1 MTRSTT
7 FRSWALAALAMLA
20 LGACNRDWDGSRAAA
35 IGAGAAGIATA
46 QDALGMSASAGVPGM
61 QAGTAAGA
69 RPAFASLPD
78 RGDLVGYP
86 RQRTERRE
94 GAYTWHRADV
104 SEEHALRAIVDR
116 ELRITAPNGQLLAF
130 EYERHVEH
138 PTGDWTWIGRLRDAP
153 PGRQAILTFGA
164 RAVFGS
170 IAQAVSEPL
179 RLTMRDGASW
189 LVETD
194 PAQLAGVEAQV
205 LRPEAPD
212 FLVPPLYFGNPAA
225 PTASGD
231 SHTTSS
237 SAQSIESAS
246 STTSSTATVVDV
258 LVGYTPGFATYH
270 GGDSQARTRINFLVD
285 VANQGYINSQIDARV
300 RLVHAMPVNYP
311 DATDN
316 GDTLEKM
323 TGYKSGTGKTTP
335 DPAFSELRN
344 ARETY
349 GADLVTLIRKFN
361 TPENDGCGIAWL
373 IGGGLTTI
381 TQGYEY
387 FGYSVVGDGIDQGT
401 DGKNYFCREE
411 TMVHEFGHNM
421 GSAHD
426 IETAKGDDGV
436 LQTKEYGAYTYSFG
450 YRTGPGAGDF
460 YTIMAYREKRE
471 TGTQQQPYRV
481 FSNPE
486 ITFCG
491 SYPCGTGSA
500 DNARSLR
507 QTMPIIATFRSTVVP
522 PSEAAGYVR
531 NDVDGDGRSDVVWIA
546 PRTRDIAV
554 WAMSGASIRQ
564 SLTGTKVTEGHVAL
578 GMGDFNGD
586 RKADL
591 MITNGSHVRLAFGDG
606 TGFVHFQLVSTHPP
620 AGWDFAG
627 IADVTGDGR
636 SDVIWHN
643 VQSGEVYVWFMD
655 GGQISGGRGGSYL
668 PAGHRVSGL
677 GDLDGDGKVDLV
689 TTSSLEVRM
698 SQGLGLGAFGESVR
712 IADRPPALWDFAG
725 VGKFDGESRADILWH
740 NVRSGE
746 LYTWLMD
753 GARIVDGRGNAFIP
767 LGQRV
772 VDVLDLNGDGYDDV
786 LSAGPAEVRAS
797 MGRLTGL
804 GASTLVVAGRDRSWQ
819 LANSKRDQRPPLD
832 LNGDGRSD
840 AVWHNRWSAEL
851 YYWLLDGVSLVEQ
864 QGESFLQAGY
874 RPLVAADFDG
884 DGRPDILSTNGSA
897 ISLSPGLPGGGF
909 GTPLHVT
916 AHPTGA
922 WRFGGVADFN
932 GDGAADIVWFNEI
945 SGELYRWLMQG
956 PQIAGEAG
964 GVFLPAGHELLGI
977 GDLSADGFPDF
988 LTSNGAEIYALRGY
1002 DGGYSVPQYI
1012 SALPASDWALAGIAD
1027 VNQDG
1032 KVDITWHNRVSGEL
1046 YTWVMV
1052 HTSILRGQGGSY
1064 LPVGHEVMGMRDL
1077 DGDRRPDVISTDG
1090 EGVWGA
1096 LAIPGGGF
1104 IAPTRIAAL
1113 PAEGWSPVPSP

>member
-35 IGAGAAGIATA
+35 VGAGAAGIATT
-46 QDALGMSASAGVPGM
+46 QDAIGMAASVGVPGA

-104 SEEHALRAIVDR
+104 SEEHALRAIVDG

-231 SHTTSS
+231 SGTTSAS
-237 SAQSIESAS
+237 GESVQSAS

-323 TGYKSGTGKTTP
+323 TGFKSGTGRTTP
-335 DPAFSELRN
+335 DPAFSALRQ

-349 GADLVTLIRKFN
+349 GADLVTLVRKFN

-373 IGGGLTTI
+373 LGSGLSNI
-381 TQGYEY
+381 QQGHEY
-387 FGYSVVGDGIDQGT
+387 FGYSVVSDGVDQGD
-401 DGKNYFCREE
+401 DGKNYFCRDE

-436 LQTKEYGAYTYSFG
+436 LQTNEYGRYTYSFG
-450 YRTGPGAGDF
+450 YRAGTDAGDF
-460 YTIMAYREKRE
+460 YTIMAYREKRDS
-471 TGTQQQPYRV
+471 GPQQQPYRV
-481 FSNPE
+481 FSNPD

-491 SYPCGTGSA
+491 SHACGTSSA

-507 QTMPIIATFRSTVVP
+507 QTIPVIAGFRSTVV
-522 PSEAAGYVR
+522 AAPAPVPMRGAPMDV
-531 NDVDGDGRSDVVWIA
+531 NVDGKSDIFLRGGTNAFAYWGMNGAARVSDAYLGTATDGFRFVAFGNFDGTGGVDVLWADGGRIRIWFNDSTARYVVYPIGSYGSGWTPFATSDVNGDGKSDILFRGTDGTIA
-546 PRTRDIAV
+546 HWRMDSTIVVGSAE
-554 WAMSGASIRQ
+554 
-564 SLTGTKVTEGHVAL
+564 LGHPGDGYRLV
-578 GMGDFNGD
+578 GSGDFNSDGYE
-586 RKADL
+586 DL
-591 MITNGSHVRLAFGDG
+591 AWTNGSDIKLWLNNGA
-606 TGFVHFQLVSTHPP
+606 
-620 AGWDFAG
+620 
-627 IADVTGDGR
+627 
-636 SDVIWHN
+636 
-643 VQSGEVYVWFMD
+643 SGYTAKTL
-655 GGQISGGRGGSYL
+655 GSYSGGWV
-668 PAGHRVSGL
+668 PVAV
-677 GDLDGDGKVDLV
+677 GDV
-689 TTSSLEVRM
+689 
-698 SQGLGLGAFGESVR
+698 
-712 IADRPPALWDFAG
+712 
-725 VGKFDGESRADILWH
+725 
-740 NVRSGE
+740 
-746 LYTWLMD
+746 
-753 GARIVDGRGNAFIP
+753 
-767 LGQRV
+767 
-772 VDVLDLNGDGYDDV
+772 
-786 LSAGPAEVRAS
+786 
-797 MGRLTGL
+797 
-804 GASTLVVAGRDRSWQ
+804 
-819 LANSKRDQRPPLD
+819 
-832 LNGDGRSD
+832 
-840 AVWHNRWSAEL
+840 
-851 YYWLLDGVSLVEQ
+851 
-864 QGESFLQAGY
+864 
-874 RPLVAADFDG
+874 
-884 DGRPDILSTNGSA
+884 
-897 ISLSPGLPGGGF
+897 
-909 GTPLHVT
+909 
-916 AHPTGA
+916 
-922 WRFGGVADFN
+922 N
-932 GDGAADIVWFNEI
+932 GDGASDILFEGGTALAYWAVSQGNFVSSHYVGDGGTGFRVFAVADYNGDGLADIGW
-945 SGELYRWLMQG
+945 Q
-956 PQIAGEAG
+956 
-964 GVFLPAGHELLGI
+964 
-977 GDLSADGFPDF
+977 
-988 LTSNGAEIYALRGY
+988 NG
-1002 DGGYSVPQYI
+1002 S
-1012 SALPASDWALAGIAD
+1012 
-1027 VNQDG
+1027 
-1032 KVDITWHNRVSGEL
+1032 
-1046 YTWVMV
+1046 
-1052 HTSILRGQGGSY
+1052 SIKIWMNGGSGNY
-1064 LPVGHEVMGMRDL
+1064 SPTVIGSYICCWQPEGGLPSRQ
-1077 DGDRRPDVISTDG
+1077 P
-1090 EGVWGA
+1090 
-1096 LAIPGGGF
+1096 
-1104 IAPTRIAAL
+1104 
-1113 PAEGWSPVPSP
+1113 